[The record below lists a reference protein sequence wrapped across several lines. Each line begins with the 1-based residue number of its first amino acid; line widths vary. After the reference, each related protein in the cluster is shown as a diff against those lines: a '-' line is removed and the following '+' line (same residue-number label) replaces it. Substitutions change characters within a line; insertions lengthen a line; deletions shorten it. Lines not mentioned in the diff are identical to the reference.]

1 MTSAEPPSIFRAMNL
16 LAHYAQTF
24 TPLDTTAFVLLILC
38 WLATGFLAEHPPRW
52 RPSVSHLMKDYR
64 RKGMVE
70 FLTREPRIFDISL
83 IDSLRQG
90 TAFFVSGSM
99 IAIGGGIAM
108 IGNATTLQGLAQDLT
123 LGLDAS
129 QIRVKLIVVVG
140 LMANSLLKFMWSHR
154 LFGYCAIMMA
164 AVPNDHTHAHALPRA
179 LQTAEI
185 NITAAKSFNR
195 GLNGVYYALAALAWL
210 IGPKAL
216 IWAVI
221 FTTGVMLR
229 REFASHSRQ
238 VMLEKL

>member
-1 MTSAEPPSIFRAMNL
+1 MNM
-16 LAHYAQTF
+16 LAHFSPTF
-24 TPLDTTAFVLLILC
+24 TGLDSFGLVLMVLC
-38 WLATGFLAEHPPRW
+38 WLFTGYIAEHPPAW
-52 RPSVSHLMKDYR
+52 RPSVSQLMKDYR

-99 IAIGGGIAM
+99 IAIGGAVAM
-108 IGNATTLQGLAQDLT
+108 IGNVGTLQGLAQDLT
-123 LGLDAS
+123 LGLDPG
-129 QIRVKLIVVVG
+129 QTRVKLIVVVG
-140 LMANSLLKFMWSHR
+140 LMANALLKFMWSHR

-164 AVPNDHTHAHALPRA
+164 AVPNDHKHPHALARA

-185 NITAAKSFNR
+185 NITAAKGFNR
-195 GLNGVYYALAALAWL
+195 GLNGVYYALATLAWL
-210 IGPKAL
+210 LGPEAL
-216 IWAVI
+216 IAATL

>member
-1 MTSAEPPSIFRAMNL
+1 MNL
-16 LAHYAQTF
+16 LAPLSPAF
-24 TPLDTTAFVLLILC
+24 TALDTFALALLILC
-38 WLATGFLAEHPPRW
+38 WLGTGFLAEHPPAW

-64 RKGMVE
+64 RRGMVE
-70 FLTREPRIFDISL
+70 FLTRDPRIFDISL

-99 IAIGGGIAM
+99 IAIGGGVAM
-108 IGNATTLQGLAQDLT
+108 IGNAATLQGLARDLT
-123 LGLDAS
+123 IGLDPS

-164 AVPNDHTHAHALPRA
+164 SVPNDHTHPEALPRA

-185 NITAAKSFNR
+185 NITAAKGFNR
-195 GLNGVYYALAALAWL
+195 GLNGVYFALAALAWL
-210 IGPKAL
+210 LGPEAL
-216 IWAVI
+216 IAATL

-238 VMLEKL
+238 VMLETL

>member
-1 MTSAEPPSIFRAMNL
+1 MNL
-16 LAHYAQTF
+16 LAPLSPAF
-24 TPLDTTAFVLLILC
+24 TALDTYALALLIVT
-38 WLATGFLAEHPPRW
+38 WLATGYLAEHPPAW

-64 RKGMVE
+64 RRGMVE

-99 IAIGGGIAM
+99 IAIGGGVAM
-108 IGNATTLQGLAQDLT
+108 IGNAATLQGLARDLT
-123 LGLDAS
+123 IGLDPS

-164 AVPNDHTHAHALPRA
+164 SVPNDHTHPEALPRA

-185 NITAAKSFNR
+185 NITAAKGFNR
-195 GLNGVYYALAALAWL
+195 GLNGVYFALAALAWL
-210 IGPKAL
+210 LGPEAL
-216 IWAVI
+216 IAATL

-238 VMLEKL
+238 VMLQKL